1 MTPLDPGYIVK
12 SMGGLMVVRINRI
25 NSSWGDKEEQQGLDN
40 VVREGL
46 KLSDPRLCITTEEVT
61 FQRTRPLVV
70 PTTKGLYRLV
80 LGDLYP

>member
-1 MTPLDPGYIVK
+1 M
-12 SMGGLMVVRINRI
+12 
-25 NSSWGDKEEQQGLDN
+25 
-40 VVREGL
+40 REGL